1 MAIRGRLVYNHL
13 RALDEYMSRKG
24 WWRILTKGTHEVRRY
39 VKRGKKPVLI
49 FKRDTNP
56 SLTVQDKDANLL
68 TEFMRQL
75 RRRDDGTYFIQW

>member
-1 MAIRGRLVYNHL
+1 MAIRGRLVYSHL
-13 RALDEYMSRKG
+13 RPLDEYMSRKG
-24 WWRILTKGTHEVRRY
+24 WWRIPTKGTHEVRRY

-49 FKRDTNP
+49 FKRGTNP